1 VHSTLRYGRNV
12 ENAKRSG
19 SINASASPTFVHT
32 QTIYSRH
39 LTKFADGLDYTVP
52 PASVADP

>member
-1 VHSTLRYGRNV
+1 V

-19 SINASASPTFVHT
+19 SISASASPTFVHT

-39 LTKFADGLDYTVP
+39 LTKLADGLDHTL
-52 PASVADP
+52 PAASAVDP